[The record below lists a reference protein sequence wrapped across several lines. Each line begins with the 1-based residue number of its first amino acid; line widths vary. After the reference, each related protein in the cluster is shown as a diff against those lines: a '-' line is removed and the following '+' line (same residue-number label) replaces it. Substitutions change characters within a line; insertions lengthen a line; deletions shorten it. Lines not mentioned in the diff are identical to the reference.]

1 MHKQM
6 HKGVEGHFQR
16 ALELTREKDYQVTY
30 DWKSAY
36 HHIKIHPTQTKYL
49 GAAVM
54 KPEGGLQYFV
64 FIYLP
69 FGLLSAVH
77 CITKIFKPVNAYI
90 HGKCI
95 RHSIY
100 LDDGRITAASKE
112 QAKEERI
119 AVYEVLRKAGWIL
132 ESKKSYQFGDASQ
145 SKEYLGFVIDTI
157 SMTVRRTSIG
167 TNRHH
172 GCKSR
177 VFKIG

>member
-1 MHKQM
+1 
-6 HKGVEGHFQR
+6 
-16 ALELTREKDYQVTY
+16 
-30 DWKSAY
+30 
-36 HHIKIHPTQTKYL
+36 
-49 GAAVM
+49 M